1 MANKNKGKILVIHD
15 GRVSSDYTAEEN
27 IFFKAPVDVT
37 ERDLVITIF
46 NHNCGDFEPS
56 DVEIEG
62 QKLNIYYEDY
72 PFEQ

>member
-27 IFFKAPVDVT
+27 IFFKSPADVT
-37 ERDLVITIF
+37 ERDLIITIL
-46 NHNCGDFEPS
+46 NHNCTDFQPS

-62 QKLNIYYEDY
+62 QQLNIYYEDY
-72 PFEQ
+72 PYEQ

>member
-27 IFFKAPVDVT
+27 IFFKA
-37 ERDLVITIF
+37 LVITIF
-46 NHNCGDFEPS
+46 NHNCTDFEPS